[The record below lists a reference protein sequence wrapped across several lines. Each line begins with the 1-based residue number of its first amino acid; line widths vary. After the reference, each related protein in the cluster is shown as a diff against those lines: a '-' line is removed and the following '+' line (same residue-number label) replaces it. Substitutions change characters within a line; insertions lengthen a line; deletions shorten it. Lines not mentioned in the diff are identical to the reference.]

1 MRIALVCDYS
11 GCLSWAKRLHDE
23 GHDVL
28 LYIGGPKKGA
38 SGRETSLKKVGTGIV
53 PRTESYTYLISWIK
67 DGHTKGEPAM
77 ILFALSGQGERAD
90 DARKMGLYVVGGGSI
105 CDKMEFDRTFGRQ
118 LAEEA
123 GILIPPYT
131 SFPTLSATI
140 KHAEEQGKNMPEVYF
155 KTDSF
160 ISSDC
165 TKKCKDSKSL
175 ISYVKSLRD
184 QDVKDATKN
193 DLEECVDGVAVSTE
207 RWWNGRAWVGP
218 FFGLIERKKFMTDEV
233 GPSTGCSMNAVWAYK
248 DTPMTA
254 EALHWEE
261 LGAVFTKHK
270 VPAGLYDINAILK
283 DGEAYFLE
291 FCARLGYDS
300 EPTGQML
307 YNELGRWLWF
317 VATGQGDGGGFR
329 DGIAVSLHL
338 SVPPYPIFDAFDENH
353 KKSPMGA
360 HINGKNLGD
369 LHSGPFI
376 GYEVMAEDGQLM
388 VGGPDGDVGLAACVG
403 ESLADCAEQNYEFA
417 KDGIECAGL
426 QFRSDAGKAILED
439 AEKALEQGFSDLPEE
454 LYN

>member
-1 MRIALVCDYS
+1 MRIAIANPHGGV
-11 GCLSWAKRLHDE
+11 LSWVKRLHDE
-23 GHDVL
+23 GNEVL
-28 LYIGGPKKGA
+28 FYLGEPKEGGSVSSMKRV
-38 SGRETSLKKVGTGIV
+38 GRGIV
-53 PRTESYTYLISWIK
+53 PRTENYNHLISWAK
-67 DGHTKGEPAM
+67 EGVAKNEPTM
-77 ILFALSGQGERAD
+77 VFYGSSHLGKEAD
-90 DARKMGLYVVGGGSI
+90 EARKAGLYVVGAGSV
-105 CDKMEFDRTFGRQ
+105 CDKMEFDRPFGKEM
-118 LAEEA
+118 AEEA
-123 GILIPPYT
+123 GILVPPFKT
-131 SFPTLSATI
+131 FAKLSDTI
-140 KHAEEQGKNMPEVYF
+140 KYAEEQGKNMPEMYF
-155 KTDSF
+155 KTDSY
-160 ISSDC
+160 IKDDC

-175 ISYVKSLRD
+175 ISYLKSLRD
-184 QDVKDATKN
+184 QDVPDGIKN
-193 DLEECVDGVAVSTE
+193 ELEECIDGVAVSTE
-207 RWWNGRAWVGP
+207 RWWNGRAWIGP
-218 FFGLIERKKFMTDEV
+218 YFGLIERKKFMTDEV
-233 GPSTGCSMNAVWAYK
+233 GPSTGCSMNAIWTYGN
-248 DTPMTA
+248 DPMTA

-338 SVPPYPIFDAFDENH
+338 SVPPYPTQDAFDPH
-353 KKSPMGA
+353 FKHSPLGA

-376 GYEVMAEDGQLM
+376 GYDVMAENGQLM

-403 ESLADCAEQNYEFA
+403 GSLEDCAEQNYEFA

-426 QFRSDAGKAILED
+426 QFRSDCGKEILKD
-439 AEKALEQGFSDLPEE
+439 AEAALEQGFSDLPEE

>member
-1 MRIALVCDYS
+1 MRIAIAS
-11 GCLSWAKRLHDE
+11 PHGCVLSWVKRLHDE
-23 GHDVL
+23 GNDVL
-28 LYIGGPKKGA
+28 FHIGDGDS
-38 SGRETSLKKVGTGIV
+38 SGSAISSKRVGRNIV
-53 PRTESYTYLISWIK
+53 PRTENYNHLISWAK
-67 DGHTKGEPAM
+67 EGVAKGEPTM
-77 ILFALSGQGERAD
+77 VFYGSSHLGKYAD
-90 DARKMGLYVVGGGSI
+90 AARKSGLYVVGGGSI
-105 CDKMEFDRTFGRQ
+105 CDKMEFDRPFGKQ
-118 LAEEA
+118 LAKEA
-123 GILIPPYT
+123 GILIPPYKT
-131 SFPTLSATI
+131 FSKLSDTI
-140 KHAEEQGKNMPEVYF
+140 KFAEEAGKSMPEVYF
-155 KTDSF
+155 KTDSY
-160 ISSDC
+160 IKDDC
-165 TKKCKDSKSL
+165 TKKCKDAKSL
-175 ISYVKSLRD
+175 IAYVKSLLD
-184 QDVKDATKN
+184 QDVPDATKN
-193 DLEECVDGVAVSTE
+193 ELEECIDGVAISTE
-207 RWWNGRAWVGP
+207 RWWNGRAFIGP
-218 FFGLIERKKFMTDEV
+218 YFGLIERKKFMTDEV
-233 GPSTGCSMNAVWAYK
+233 GPSTGCSMNAVWTYK
-248 DTPMTA
+248 DDPMTA

-261 LGAVFTKHK
+261 LAVVFAKHN

-307 YNELGRWLWF
+307 YNDLGRWLWF

-329 DGIAVSLHL
+329 EGIAVSLHL
-338 SVPPYPIFDAFDENH
+338 SVPPYPTQDAFGPH
-353 KKSPMGA
+353 FKHSPMGA

-439 AEKALEQGFSDLPEE
+439 AEKALEEGFSDLPEE